1 MFTTSMCWWQ
11 IRPRH
16 PPDPRGGRFHIT
28 SSYWESLPDGC
39 WSGLSKLRCC
49 KILKIITSISFNL
62 WIHHQFVFWA
72 TCLFFEVTNRLLGV
86 SVNGQVSRG
95 SFPTAPDKVRK
106 NETLMFKNNILMLKH
121 IFAEIKFRSPTP
133 TLQTLISI
141 WMFEIMIEKFQ
152 FPGFQEKSENSN
164 LSLFLITNVLFVW
177 HKYHFPLAGDWKF
190 IWKYVK
196 VKSLAML
203 PDPVWSRVQILFKSF
218 CSLAEF

>member
-1 MFTTSMCWWQ
+1 MLDLLYANFHTDEPMSKTLKIFDGEFQDSIMTRITYKQMMFTTSMCWWQ

-28 SSYWESLPDGC
+28 SSYWESLLDGC

-49 KILKIITSISFNL
+49 KILKIITYISFNL

-72 TCLFFEVTNRLLGV
+72 TCLFVEVTNRLLGV

-141 WMFEIMIEKFQ
+141 WMFEIIIEK
-152 FPGFQEKSENSN
+152 EK
-164 LSLFLITNVLFVW
+164 
-177 HKYHFPLAGDWKF
+177 Y
-190 IWKYVK
+190 
-196 VKSLAML
+196 
-203 PDPVWSRVQILFKSF
+203 SRYF
-218 CSLAEF
+218 